1 MAFYRWLYWT
11 SWDETSYE
19 IERASL
25 DGQARETILSR
36 SYSTGTPFY
45 YPIEL
50 RLDYTNQ
57 MMYWWD
63 SSTNSIENSLVNGT
77 KITTVTSQIDHP
89 RSFGIFENQMYW
101 NDRGV
106 IVITSLTNDDTCDHR
121 FLYGTYACRYIRLT
135 IVSDSMQKTGN

>member
-1 MAFYRWLYWT
+1 MYWT
-11 SWDETSYE
+11 SWNRTSYE

-36 SYSTGTPFY
+36 NYSTANPNS

-63 SSTNSIENSLVNGT
+63 SSTNSIESSFVNGT
-77 KITTVTSQIDHP
+77 KISTVISQIRLYFP
-89 RSFGIFENQMYW
+89 QSFAIFENQIYW
-101 NDRGV
+101 RDYDE
-106 IVITSLTNDDTCDHR
+106 IVIASLTDNETCDHR
-121 FLYGTYACRYIRLT
+121 FLYGTYGCPYNMKLA